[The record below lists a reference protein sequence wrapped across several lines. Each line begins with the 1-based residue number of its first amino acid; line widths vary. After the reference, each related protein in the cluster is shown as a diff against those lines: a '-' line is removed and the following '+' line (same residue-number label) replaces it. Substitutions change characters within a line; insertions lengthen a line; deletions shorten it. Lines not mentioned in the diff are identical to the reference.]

1 MNTLKE
7 IEKIIIKEL
16 NLICKGNKISF
27 SSKTPMVGPLRA
39 IKSIQLVELLLKMED
54 YVEKNSNQKL
64 NWADNSAMS
73 ETRSVLKT
81 VNSLAKHILELL
93 SKK

>member
-1 MNTLKE
+1 MNTLKK
-7 IEKIIIKEL
+7 IENIIIKEL
-16 NLICKGNKISF
+16 NLICKDNKMPF
-27 SSKTPMVGPLRA
+27 SSKTPMVGPSRA

-73 ETRSVLKT
+73 ETRSVLKS
-81 VNSLAKHILELL
+81 VNSLAKHILDLIT
-93 SKK
+93 KK

>member
-1 MNTLKE
+1 MNSLKK
-7 IEKIIIKEL
+7 IENIIIKEL
-16 NLICKGNKISF
+16 NLICKDNKMRF
-27 SSKTPMVGPLRA
+27 SSKTPMVGPSRA

-73 ETRSVLKT
+73 ETRSVLKS
-81 VNSLAKHILELL
+81 VNSLAKHILDLIT
-93 SKK
+93 KK